1 MKERERAVMGGL
13 FILLLVL
20 WLGFAVHA
28 SPRFPGSLWGGMLG
42 VSGALLMLWGAGY
55 SAVKRIPW
63 IKRRVTQR
71 VRMSTLLAWHV
82 HTATL
87 GAILAILHS
96 AHKFDSTLG
105 IAVTSAM
112 LLAVLTGFIGR
123 YFMQK
128 VSRELREQQEMLTGL
143 QTAYKETARAL
154 AAGREPMGAQSR
166 KTLLERMLGPLFE
179 PETESASS
187 NLALSSYAYDLAESV
202 ADLEYSIKAHQLL
215 KRRFAIW
222 LDLHIVASVI
232 FYILLGLH
240 VWGAIYFGLRWFG

>member
-13 FILLLVL
+13 FFLLLVL

-42 VSGALLMLWGAGY
+42 VSAALLMSWGAVY

-63 IKRRVTQR
+63 IKQRVTQW
-71 VRMSTLLAWHV
+71 VRMPTLLGLHV

-105 IAVTSAM
+105 IALISAM

-128 VSRELREQQEMLTGL
+128 VARELREQQEMFTGL
-143 QTAYKETARAL
+143 QAAYKESAHAL
-154 AAGREPMGAQSR
+154 AARREPMRAH
-166 KTLLERMLGPLFE
+166 KTLLERMLGSLFE
-179 PETESASS
+179 PEIESASS
-187 NLALSSYAYDLAESV
+187 NPAISTYAYDLAESV
-202 ADLEYSIKAHQLL
+202 ADLEYSIRAHELL

-222 LDLHIVASVI
+222 LDLHIVVSVI

-240 VWGAIYFGLRWFG
+240 VWSAIYFGLRWFG